1 MALGSRV
8 KGPGKNSRGNA
19 WEIFAHAR
27 GFEFED
33 PKIAGPFILGAFL
46 MNPLNVLCA
55 SSR

>member
-8 KGPGKNSRGNA
+8 KGPGKNSGGNA
-19 WEIFAHAR
+19 WEIFA
-27 GFEFED
+27 
-33 PKIAGPFILGAFL
+33 KIAGPFILGAFL